1 MNEVYTVDE
10 LALCRDQQQLGDE
23 INTRLLA
30 GDIIIGDTTV
40 SSLDIILNEL
50 GVEFIRKMVSDALDS
65 QNPAPVKTRE
75 VIEEKVAQAALM
87 LSHDVKKPF

>member
-10 LALCRDQQQLGDE
+10 LALDRSQQQLGDE

-30 GDIIIGDTTV
+30 GDIVIGDTTA

-50 GVEFIRKMVSDALDS
+50 GADFIRKMVSDALDS
-65 QNPAPVKTRE
+65 QNPVSVKIRE
-75 VIEEKVAQAALM
+75 AIEEKVSHSALA